1 MKVTNSLPPW
11 IASILLAALAAIIAA
26 IYHATV
32 RRLNEINISIIEL
45 RLSQQ
50 TYREKFIGLEI
61 RSEVNANNII
71 AIKQDLDYIKNKLDS
86 LLVKVLEE
94 KRDL

>member
-26 IYHATV
+26 IYHATI

-86 LLVKVLEE
+86 LLVKALEE